1 MYIINITIIT
11 KGPRRINPPRI
22 LRNPFIPLRSLYH
35 SCIQFLS
42 LSGVTISAAPAFRP
56 VIGFPSYISMY
67 IFYVQYTRH
76 SYYVLWCVCGCFFAL
91 FFFFSFFF
99 SQREIKFHGTKCFVR
114 PVCIVM
120 RVIEHRRVVNS
131 NVCDLE
137 EKNIK
142 YSNLYRVYGLFYLP
156 LFSLARIDGA
166 QSIRNDCMNF
176 FFVGLMFI
184 YVHEEKKKKKKD
196 IQVDNFR
203 QCFLNGKNKNEFAN
217 TTTFFPLL
225 FEQTLRTDKIRWLG
239 RNSFSQPRCF
249 PRIQTF

>member
-1 MYIINITIIT
+1 MYTIFILI
-11 KGPRRINPPRI
+11 RRHYIRSTGVSSGYWISELYFYVYI
-22 LRNPFIPLRSLYH
+22 LRTVHTPLVLCALMCVRV
-35 SCIQFLS
+35 F
-42 LSGVTISAAPAFRP
+42 FRP
-56 VIGFPSYISMY
+56 
-67 IFYVQYTRH
+67 
-76 SYYVLWCVCGCFFAL
+76 

-142 YSNLYRVYGLFYLP
+142 YSNLYRVYGIFYLP

-184 YVHEEKKKKKKD
+184 YVHEEKKKD